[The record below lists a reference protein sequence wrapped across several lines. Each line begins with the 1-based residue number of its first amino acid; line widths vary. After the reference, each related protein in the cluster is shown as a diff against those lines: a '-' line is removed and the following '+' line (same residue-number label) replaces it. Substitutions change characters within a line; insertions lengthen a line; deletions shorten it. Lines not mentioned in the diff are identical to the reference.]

1 MNVSLPKN
9 HDFFVFAWFFMIN
22 FDFYS
27 TCCFLLAFES
37 VIVEDRQKCGVGA
50 IGVGAIFVV
59 EPSTPLLAAS

>member
-1 MNVSLPKN
+1 MTFLYL
-9 HDFFVFAWFFMIN
+9 HGFAHMIN

-37 VIVEDRQKCGVGA
+37 VIVECRQKCGVGA

-59 EPSTPLLAAS
+59 EPSTPLLAASC